1 MIDMILLQNSCVS
14 SVSGFLTSPYTGWL
28 PVVSV
33 VALAIIG
40 ILALIYILSPLMG
53 RTDIKGWSRYQ
64 IYSILLS
71 LALIVIFGAFSTLL
85 CTVNPEP
92 ALNSVGLV
100 PVSCSGTTT
109 NTIYGL
115 SLCDINYFNNGA
127 INVAN
132 NYLFSIALI
141 VSFVPDVEF
150 KINFVPG
157 LNGLGLS
164 GTLEILPLIMSKS
177 IGTILNGIA
186 LGIVLNQVQL
196 LLIGTSLLLFA
207 VLMAIG
213 LIARMFGITRTF
225 GGAAIAFAIGLGFV
239 YPMLVAITYG
249 FIDNAMAYAY
259 NNFTLTALIGGII
272 SLILALISAFFS
284 FGVTAVA
291 VSGLVISI
299 LLSATVEWFMIYI
312 GMVGLGL
319 FLIPFIN
326 FVITD
331 IFIIDF
337 SRAIGE
343 KIDLLS
349 MLSRIV

>member
-14 SVSGFLTSPYTGWL
+14 SVSGFLTSPYTVWL

-85 CTVNPEP
+85 CTVNPEN

-100 PVSCSGTTT
+100 PQNCIGM

-127 INVAN
+127 IDVAN

-150 KINFVPG
+150 KINFIPG

-259 NNFTLTALIGGII
+259 GQFAQTLIGDII
-272 SLILALISAFFS
+272 LLILALISAFFS
-284 FGVTAVA
+284 FGATAAVSAVA
-291 VSGLVISI
+291 SVFLYV
-299 LLSATVEWFMIYI
+299 AVEWFMIYI

>member
-1 MIDMILLQNSCVS
+1 MIDMILLQNSCVN

-85 CTVNPEP
+85 CTVNPEN

-100 PVSCSGTTT
+100 PPNCGGM

-127 INVAN
+127 IDVAN

-150 KINFVPG
+150 KINFMPG
-157 LNGLGLS
+157 VNGFGLS

-272 SLILALISAFFS
+272 SLILTLISAFFS

-326 FVITD
+326 LVITD

-337 SRAIGE
+337 SRVIGE